1 MPEHRKEEERM
12 KKLLF
17 LLAISSVLFC
27 GCTNTAP
34 VGEPETSELPV
45 QSEEVFEEIEKVDI
59 EISDFVEE
67 APEATEDTEVTQQPV
82 KTTPAPEKTDDV
94 VETTSPSEKPV
105 STPVVTPTQKP
116 VATPTP
122 VAPIVPEALPEVSKD
137 VLAGK
142 IICIDASHGK
152 FTQNRQEQIAEN
164 SDILK
169 PAFSEG
175 TKGSQYIEDDIT
187 LAVANKLLEKLSAL
201 GATVIMT
208 RTDEN
213 STMSNVERT
222 QYANNN
228 NALVSIKLHADGT
241 KEGGTG
247 MTMLIPGNQYIQDA
261 KLLSDSEALANEILR
276 YTLAQTGARNRGIY
290 KTNQMSGLNWSKIP
304 VVLFE
309 MGFMTSVE
317 DEMKLADSS
326 YQDSIAE
333 GIVRG
338 LAAYFN

>member
-1 MPEHRKEEERM
+1 M

-59 EISDFVEE
+59 EISDFVDES
-67 APEATEDTEVTQQPV
+67 PEVTEDTQASLE
-82 KTTPAPEKTDDV
+82 PADQTAEPEKTEDDKATPKPTEKPV
-94 VETTSPSEKPV
+94 VTPSEKPV
-105 STPVVTPTQKP
+105 STPVATPTQKP
-116 VATPTP
+116 VITPTP
-122 VAPIVPEALPEVSKD
+122 VAPVVPEALPEVSKN

-164 SDILK
+164 SDVLK

-276 YTLAQTGARNRGIY
+276 YTSAQTGAKNRGIY

-317 DEMKLADSS
+317 DEMKLADNT

-333 GIVRG
+333 GIVKG

>member
-1 MPEHRKEEERM
+1 M

-34 VGEPETSELPV
+34 VEEPEVSESPV

-67 APEATEDTEVTQQPV
+67 APIVSDDTEVTQQPV
-82 KTTPAPEKTDDV
+82 KTTPAPDKTDDV

-105 STPVVTPTQKP
+105 SKPVVTPTQKP
-116 VATPTP
+116 VTTPTPTPTP
-122 VAPIVPEALPEVSKD
+122 VAPVVQEVLTEVSKE

-152 FTQNRQEQIAEN
+152 FVENRQEPIAEN

-187 LAVANKLLEKLSAL
+187 LAVAKKLQEKLSAL

-213 STMSNVERT
+213 ATMSNVERT

-228 NALVSIKLHADGT
+228 NADISIKLHADGT

-247 MTMLIPGNQYIQDA
+247 MTMLVPANQYIQDA
-261 KLLSDSEALANEILR
+261 KVVSDSEALANEILR
-276 YTLAQTGARNRGIY
+276 YTSAQTGAKNRGIY

-317 DEMKLADSS
+317 DEMKLSDSL
-326 YQDSIAE
+326 YQDNIAE
-333 GIVRG
+333 GIVKG